1 VVVAGEKQRTP
12 TSREPSHVFRFAAMS
27 LLHATW
33 LPAIRTPTSSGRPA
47 LLVWADTWR
56 VAAPAGPDATPAIHP
71 FALKPEALREWL
83 NTKNL
88 LPDDIIDATACLTLP
103 SRAFN
108 PRLKKNTAK
117 NEVNKSSWTGLP
129 LQAGEPI
136 PKQCEWWPWQVQ
148 GLAVDPAAATAWL
161 SKLPLSGQHPDL
173 GEELRWWSHM
183 QRWALSIIA
192 RGRWLPQVELSKGE
206 GYPHRARWVPLL
218 NREDDRRRLEELAAR
233 LPLVATCAL
242 PWREPTGKRSNRTT
256 RLRPE
261 AMRAAN
267 PVASCRPRSGRL
279 RVANLLGELV
289 DAQLRKGFA
298 VNTQNLDPLLATWQE
313 ALGSPNGII
322 TLPDEEAERL
332 ATASSHW
339 REGVAGNVAPA
350 RACLELFT
358 PAENEDLWE
367 LRFSLQAEAD
377 PTLKMPAA
385 SAWAAGSEILQLG
398 EIRVEHPGE
407 VLLEGLGRA
416 LTVFQP
422 IERGLDSATPNS
434 MLLTPAEAFV
444 LVRTAANQLR
454 DVGVGVE
461 LPSSLSG
468 GLASRLGLAI
478 KAELSESSRGFTLG
492 ESLDWQWELM
502 IGGVTLTLR
511 ELERLASKRSPL
523 VNHKG
528 AWIELRPNDL
538 KNAERFCSTNPEIS
552 LDDALR
558 LTATEGDTLMKLP
571 VHRFEPGPRLQGVL
585 EQYHQQKA
593 PDALSAPEGFNG
605 QLRPYQERGLGWL
618 SFLHRFDQGAC
629 LADDMGLGKTIQLLA
644 FLQHLKVEQELKR
657 PVLLVAPTSV
667 LTNWKRE
674 AMAFTPNL
682 TVCEHYGPKR
692 PSSSS
697 ALKQAFNNIDLV
709 LTSYGLMQ
717 RDSELLETID
727 WQGVVIDEAQ
737 AIKNPNAKQSQATR
751 DIARASKS
759 NRFRIALTGTPV
771 ENRVSELWALMDFL
785 NPRVLGEEDFFRQRY
800 RLPIER
806 YGDMSSL
813 KDLRARVSP
822 FLLRRLKTDKAI
834 ISDLPEKVELS
845 EWVGLCKEQQS
856 LYRKTVEDTLDA
868 IARAPRGQRHG
879 KVLGL
884 LTRLKQIC
892 NHPALALKEDIVQEG
907 FISRS
912 TKLQRLEEILEEVIE
927 AGDRALLFTQFA
939 EWGHLLQAYLQ
950 QRWRFEVPFLHGST
964 SKNERQ
970 AMVDRFQEDP
980 RGPQIFLLSL
990 KAGGIGLNL
999 TRANHVF
1006 HIDRW
1011 WNPAVENQATDRAYR
1026 IGQENRVMVH
1036 KFITS
1041 GSVEEKIDQMIRE
1054 KSRLAEDII
1063 GSGEDWLGSL
1073 GVSELRELV
1082 SLEDN

>member
-1 VVVAGEKQRTP
+1 
-12 TSREPSHVFRFAAMS
+12 MS

-56 VAAPAGPDATPAIHP
+56 VATPAGPGATPALHP
-71 FALKPEALREWL
+71 FTLSPDDLRAWL
-83 NTKNL
+83 AERDL
-88 LPDDIIDATACLTLP
+88 LPEGIIDATACLTLP
-103 SRAFN
+103 SKTVK
-108 PRLKKNTAK
+108 PRKNSKASASTSEGDHD
-117 NEVNKSSWTGLP
+117 NESGWTGLP

-136 PKQCEWWPWQVQ
+136 PKQTEWWPWQVQ
-148 GLAVDPAAATAWL
+148 GLAVEPAAATAWL
-161 SKLPLSGQHPDL
+161 AKLPLSGQHPDL
-173 GEELRWWSHM
+173 ADELRWWSHLE
-183 QRWALSIIA
+183 RWALSLIA
-192 RGRWLPQVELSKGE
+192 RGRWLPKVELSKGE

-218 NREDDRRRLEELAAR
+218 NREDDRRRLEDLATR
-233 LPLVATCAL
+233 LPLIATCAL
-242 PWREPTGKRSNRTT
+242 PWREPTGRRTNRTT

-279 RVANLLGELV
+279 RVAHLLEELV
-289 DAQLRKGFA
+289 DAQLRTGFET
-298 VNTQNLDPLLATWQE
+298 NEEGLDKLLAAWQE
-313 ALGSPNGII
+313 ALGSETGII
-322 TLPDEEAERL
+322 SSLNDEDAERL
-332 ATASSHW
+332 ATASHHW
-339 REGVAGNVAPA
+339 REGVAGNVAAA
-350 RACLELFT
+350 RTCLELFT
-358 PAENEDLWE
+358 PAEGEDLWDI
-367 LRFSLQAEAD
+367 RFALQAEAD
-377 PTLKMPAA
+377 PTLKVPAA
-385 SAWAAGSEILQLG
+385 AAWAAGSEVLQLG
-398 EIRVEHPGE
+398 EIRVERPGE
-407 VLLEGLGRA
+407 VLLEGMGRA
-416 LTVFQP
+416 LTVFDP
-422 IERGLDSATPNS
+422 IERGLDSATPES
-434 MLLTPAEAFV
+434 MQLTPAEAFV

-461 LPSSLSG
+461 LPASLSG

-478 KAELSESSRGFTLG
+478 KAELSETSRGFTLG
-492 ESLDWQWELM
+492 ESLDWSWELM

-523 VNHKG
+523 VRHKG

-538 KNAERFCSTNPEIS
+538 KNAERFCSANAELS

-558 LTATEGDTLMKLP
+558 LTATEGDTLMRLP
-571 VHRFEPGPRLQGVL
+571 VHRFESGPRLQGVL

-593 PDALSAPEGFNG
+593 PDPLPAPEGFCG

-618 SFLHRFDQGAC
+618 AFLHRFDQGAC

-644 FLQHLKVEQELKR
+644 FLQHLKAENELKR
-657 PVLLVAPTSV
+657 PVLLIAPTSV

-674 AMAFTPNL
+674 AHAFTPEL
-682 TVCEHYGPKR
+682 QVREHYGPKR
-692 PSSSS
+692 PSTTA
-697 ALKQAFNNIDLV
+697 ALKKALTGVDMV
-709 LTSYGLMQ
+709 LTSYGLLQ

-737 AIKNPNAKQSQATR
+737 AIKNPSAKQSQAAR
-751 DIARASKS
+751 DIGLASKS

-806 YGDMSSL
+806 YGDMASL
-813 KDLRARVSP
+813 RDLKARVGP
-822 FLLRRLKTDKAI
+822 FILRRLKTDKAI

-845 EWVGLCKEQQS
+845 EWVGLDKEQTA

-892 NHPALALKEDIVQEG
+892 NHPALALKEKTVSDH
-907 FISRS
+907 FLSRS
-912 TKLQRLEEILEEVIE
+912 AKLQRLEEILEEVIA

-939 EWGHLLQAYLQ
+939 EWGHLLQEYLQ
-950 QRWRFEVPFLHGST
+950 ERWRCEVPFLHGST
-964 SKNERQ
+964 SKTERQ

-980 RGPQIFLLSL
+980 RGPQLFLLSL
-990 KAGGIGLNL
+990 KAGGVGLNL
-999 TRANHVF
+999 TRASHVF
-1006 HIDRW
+1006 HVDRW

-1026 IGQENRVMVH
+1026 IGQSKRVMVH

-1041 GSVEEKIDQMIRE
+1041 GSVEEKIDRMIRE

-1063 GSGEDWLGSL
+1063 GSGEDWLGGL
-1073 GVSELRELV
+1073 GVNQLRELV
-1082 SLEDN
+1082 ALEDN

>member
-1 VVVAGEKQRTP
+1 
-12 TSREPSHVFRFAAMS
+12 MS

-47 LLVWADTWR
+47 LLVWADNWR
-56 VAAPAGPDATPAIHP
+56 VASPDGPDDTPAQHP
-71 FALKPEALREWL
+71 FSLKPEDLRDWL
-83 NTKNL
+83 NDKDL
-88 LPDDIIDATACLTLP
+88 LPEGIIDATACLTLP
-103 SRAFN
+103 SRAIK
-108 PRLKKNTAK
+108 PKKCGK
-117 NEVNKSSWTGLP
+117 LSKNKSLETKTNQVSWTGLP

-136 PKQCEWWPWQVQ
+136 PNKFEWWPWQVQ
-148 GLAVDPAAATAWL
+148 GLAIEPAAAAKWL
-161 SKLPLSGQHPDL
+161 SKLPLSGDHPDL
-173 GEELRWWSHM
+173 GEELRWWSHL
-183 QRWALSIIA
+183 QRWSLSVIT
-192 RGRWLPQVELSKGE
+192 RGRWLPQVEFSKGE

-218 NREDDRRRLEELAAR
+218 NREDDRQRLEELAAR

-242 PWREPTGKRSNRTT
+242 PWREPTGIRSNRTT

-279 RVANLLGELV
+279 RVANLLEELV
-289 DAQLRKGFA
+289 DAQLRKGFTA
-298 VNTQNLDPLLATWQE
+298 DFNDLDPLLSSWQE
-313 ALGSPNGII
+313 ALGSESGII
-322 TLPDEEAERL
+322 TLTDEEVQRL

-339 REGVAGNVAPA
+339 REGVTGNVAPA

-358 PAENEDLWE
+358 PLQGEDLWE
-367 LRFSLQAEAD
+367 LRFALQAEAD
-377 PTLKMPAA
+377 PTLKVPAS
-385 SAWAAGSEILQLG
+385 SAWATGAEFLQLG

-407 VLLEGLGRA
+407 ILLEGLGRA
-416 LTVFQP
+416 LTVFEP
-422 IERGLDSATPNS
+422 LARGLDSATPKS
-434 MLLTPAEAFV
+434 MKLTPAEAFV
-444 LVRTAANQLR
+444 IVRTAATQLR

-461 LPSSLSG
+461 LPPSLSG
-468 GLASRLGLAI
+468 GLASRLGLSIQAEI
-478 KAELSESSRGFTLG
+478 SKASQSFTLG
-492 ESLDWQWELM
+492 ESLSWNWELM

-511 ELERLASKRSPL
+511 ELEQLADKRSPL

-528 AWIELRPNDL
+528 AWIQLRPNDL
-538 KNAERFCSTNPEIS
+538 KNAEHFCSSNPELS

-558 LTATEGDTLMKLP
+558 LTATEGNTLMKLP
-571 VHRFEPGPRLQGVL
+571 VHRFIAGPKLQGVL

-593 PDALSAPEGFNG
+593 PDPLPAPDGFVG
-605 QLRPYQERGLGWL
+605 QLRPYQEKGLGWL
-618 SFLHRFDQGAC
+618 AFLHRFDQGAC

-644 FLQHLKVEQELKR
+644 FLQHLKIEQELKQ
-657 PVLLVAPTSV
+657 PVLLIAPTSV

-674 AMAFTPNL
+674 ALSFTPDL
-682 TVCEHYGPKR
+682 QVYEHYGPKR
-692 PSSSS
+692 PSTIEE
-697 ALKQAFNNIDLV
+697 LTKVIKNIDLL

-717 RDSELLETID
+717 RDCELLESIN
-727 WQGVVIDEAQ
+727 WQGIVIDEAQ
-737 AIKNPNAKQSQATR
+737 AIKNPNAKQSKATR
-751 DIARASKS
+751 DIARANKA
-759 NRFRIALTGTPV
+759 NKFRIALTGTPV

-785 NPRVLGEEDFFRQRY
+785 NPKVLGEEEFFHQRY

-806 YGDMSSL
+806 YGDISSL
-813 KDLRARVSP
+813 RDLKARVSP
-822 FLLRRLKTDKAI
+822 FILRRLKTDKAI
-834 ISDLPEKVELS
+834 ISDLPEKVELR
-845 EWVGLCKEQQS
+845 EWVGLSKEQQN
-856 LYRKTVEDTLDA
+856 LYHKIVEETLDA
-868 IARAPRGQRHG
+868 IAKSPRGQRHG

-892 NHPALALKEDIVQEG
+892 NHPALVLKEKSVKEDFLE
-907 FISRS
+907 RS
-912 TKLQRLEEILEEVIE
+912 AKLQRLEEILEEVID

-950 QRWRFEVPFLHGST
+950 LRWHCEIPFLHGST
-964 SKNERQ
+964 TKKERQ

-990 KAGGIGLNL
+990 KAGGVGLNL

-1036 KFITS
+1036 KFVTS
-1041 GSVEEKIDQMIRE
+1041 GSVEEKIDQMIRQ

-1082 SLEDN
+1082 SLEET